1 MIEAVA
7 LEEAAAA
14 ATASTCFASDG
25 PRLTL
30 SFRGSSGGHL
40 QSSAPF
46 ERTLQLWDWASRR
59 RVRSM
64 PELVSDA
71 TYLSVATSTDGSL
84 LATGDANGSLQ
95 IYDAITTEV
104 LHTLSLDLV
113 QPAPSSY
120 DSAAAAWTADNTNA
134 CPAAPT
140 LCAAFSPDGT
150 LISSGGSTG
159 LVSIWHVASGQCVS
173 RCAGHAERLLVY
185 SSSARMAFA

>member
-84 LATGDANGSLQ
+84 LATG
-95 IYDAITTEV
+95 
-104 LHTLSLDLV
+104 
-113 QPAPSSY
+113 
-120 DSAAAAWTADNTNA
+120 
-134 CPAAPT
+134 APT
-140 LCAAFSPDGT
+140 ARFK
-150 LISSGGSTG
+150 STTP
-159 LVSIWHVASGQCVS
+159 S
-173 RCAGHAERLLVY
+173 RPRSCILSRSTSCNLRRLLRFRC
-185 SSSARMAFA
+185 SCMDGR